1 MTTIA
6 DEPQIGVLGEG
17 EQGRRLLHAIR
28 SIEPVLMELD
38 DTERFAALNMLL
50 AYDIIGR
57 GGGEET
63 FEYNLSLVARAL
75 RDYFGMHLYGDGTL
89 HSSQQQ

>member
-1 MTTIA
+1 MN
-6 DEPQIGVLGEG
+6 
-17 EQGRRLLHAIR
+17 RRLGSWAKENRAVVCCTQSDL
-28 SIEPVLMELD
+28 SNLSSWKLD

-75 RDYFGMHLYGDGTL
+75 RDYFGMHLSGDGTL